1 MTPKQQAFQDMRES
15 GLDTRVFDF
24 EVLLCGFR
32 FDGRM
37 TNGRKKG
44 TKKSKKFQIKTH
56 KSTQVKPF
64 CLMEIEGGFVV
75 RL

>member
-37 TNGRKKG
+37 TNGRKKK
-44 TKKSKKFQIKTH
+44 TKKSKVKLEVR
-56 KSTQVKPF
+56 KSTKVKPF